1 MTHGRLGLSLG
12 LAGRTA
18 VAQGIY
24 RDRRPPVARFVRGG
38 AGPCRGV
45 LVLTGHPP
53 TGTKGPVV
61 GGVTAAVGSPSTSFL
76 GVCTYSFQPGVVA
89 MIKDTA
95 HRAWRIA
102 ITVGPLA
109 AIALSLAAGM
119 KWR

>member
-1 MTHGRLGLSLG
+1 MGGWAFRRGRR
-12 LAGRTA
+12 AP
-18 VAQGIY
+18 
-24 RDRRPPVARFVRGG
+24 DRRALGESTAPATSCREVRAEGSGAVEGGPGTDGPAPP
-38 AGPCRGV
+38 
-45 LVLTGHPP
+45 
-53 TGTKGPVV
+53 GTNGPVV
-61 GGVTAAVGSPSTSFL
+61 GRVMPAVGSPSTSFL

-95 HRAWRIA
+95 HRTWRIV